1 VKKTFVLII
10 LVTLFALLAFSSGC
24 EKSKTGDNGNDSV
37 EENRLDGGV
46 TQTDYDVGLVEG
58 YNDGYDQGYAD
69 GRQDI
74 YDPVPQVESGLNE
87 DFATGYEEGWL
98 QGYGDGHG
106 DALQETAQGT
116 DELAEVEA
124 AMLAF
129 VKQNSAPG
137 MEFKIENIVING
149 SEAAGI
155 AVCTSERLE
164 SPLVIMKK
172 GASGWYGVDF
182 GTGIEP
188 PEWYQY

>member
-1 VKKTFVLII
+1 VKKTFVLIM
-10 LVTLFALLAFSSGC
+10 LPALFALLAFSSGC
-24 EKSKTGDNGNDSV
+24 GSSKTGENGKDYV
-37 EENRLDGGV
+37 EDDRLDGDV

-58 YNDGYDQGYAD
+58 YGSGYDQGYAD

-74 YDPVPQVESGLNE
+74 YDPTPPDKSGLNE

-98 QGYGDGHG
+98 GGYEDGYGD
-106 DALQETAQGT
+106 AMEETAQGA

-124 AMLAF
+124 VMLDF
-129 VKQNSAPG
+129 VKQNSVPG

-155 AVCTSERLE
+155 AVCTSEKLE

-188 PEWYQY
+188 PEWYPY